1 MASKKGIVLT
11 IGVLAAITMAS
22 FVFWF
27 LPQNSEIIF
36 VVSDF
41 ESHLDGVKNIHVVIM
56 EAVDMEFQNLLD
68 GNISPKEY
76 IDQVERSSEQ
86 INSQIIQLV
95 ESKATEEWHESYI
108 NYIESLKQY
117 NTYVRETIVAATMIE
132 EGTESAEIDEFVT
145 KINQFKENS
154 ELYIFKSDNTRPW
167 FDFKDL
173 SIIFSKVGNR

>member
-1 MASKKGIVLT
+1 MASKKGISLT

-27 LPQNSEIIF
+27 LPQNSQMTF

-41 ESHLDGVKNIHVVIM
+41 ESHLDGVKNVHGAIS
-56 EAVDMEFQNLLD
+56 EAVDTEFQNLLE

-76 IDQVERSSEQ
+76 IDQAERTSEQ

-117 NTYVRETIVAATMIE
+117 NTYVSETSVAATMFE
-132 EGTESAEIDEFVT
+132 VGVESAEIEEFGT
-145 KINQFKENS
+145 NINQFKENS
-154 ELYIFKSDNTRPW
+154 ESYIFKSDNTRP
-167 FDFKDL
+167 
-173 SIIFSKVGNR
+173 

>member
-1 MASKKGIVLT
+1 MASKKGISLT
-11 IGVLAAITMAS
+11 IGVLVVITMAS

-27 LPQNSEIIF
+27 LPQNSEITF

-41 ESHLDGVKNIHVVIM
+41 ESHLDGVKNVHVVIS
-56 EAVDMEFQNLLD
+56 EAIDTEFQNLLD
-68 GNISPKEY
+68 GNISPKWY
-76 IDQVERSSEQ
+76 IEQAEISSVQ

-108 NYIESLKQY
+108 SYIEALKQY

-132 EGTESAEIDEFVT
+132 EGIESAEIEEFIT

-154 ELYIFKSDNTRPW
+154 ESHIFKSDNSRP
-167 FDFKDL
+167 
-173 SIIFSKVGNR
+173 

>member
-1 MASKKGIVLT
+1 MASKKGISLT

-27 LPQNSEIIF
+27 LPQNSEITF

-41 ESHLDGVKNIHVVIM
+41 ESHLDGVKNVQEVIS
-56 EAVDMEFQNLLD
+56 EAVDTEFQNLLD

-76 IDQVERSSEQ
+76 IEQAEISSVQ

-108 NYIESLKQY
+108 SYIEALKQY

-132 EGTESAEIDEFVT
+132 KGVEAPEIEEFIT

-154 ELYIFKSDNTRPW
+154 ESHIFKSDNSRP
-167 FDFKDL
+167 
-173 SIIFSKVGNR
+173 

>member
-1 MASKKGIVLT
+1 MASKKGISLT

-22 FVFWF
+22 FIFWF
-27 LPQNSEIIF
+27 LPQNSEITF

-41 ESHLDGVKNIHVVIM
+41 ESHLDGVKNVHVVIS

-76 IDQVERSSEQ
+76 IEQAEISSVQ

-95 ESKATEEWHESYI
+95 KSKATEEWLESYI
-108 NYIESLKQY
+108 SYIEALKQY

-132 EGTESAEIDEFVT
+132 EDAESAEIEEFIT

-154 ELYIFKSDNTRPW
+154 ESYIFKSDNSRP
-167 FDFKDL
+167 
-173 SIIFSKVGNR
+173 

>member
-1 MASKKGIVLT
+1 MASKKGISLT
-11 IGVLAAITMAS
+11 IGILAAITMAS

-27 LPQNSEIIF
+27 LPQNSEITF

-41 ESHLDGVKNIHVVIM
+41 ESHLDGVKNVHVVIS
-56 EAVDMEFQNLLD
+56 EAVDTEFQNLLD
-68 GNISPKEY
+68 GNISPKGY
-76 IDQVERSSEQ
+76 IEQAKISTVQ

-108 NYIESLKQY
+108 SYIEALKQY

-132 EGTESAEIDEFVT
+132 EGVESAEIEEFIT

-154 ELYIFKSDNTRPW
+154 ESHIFKSDNSRP
-167 FDFKDL
+167 
-173 SIIFSKVGNR
+173 

>member
-1 MASKKGIVLT
+1 MASKKGISLT
-11 IGVLAAITMAS
+11 IGVLAAITLAS

-27 LPQNSEIIF
+27 LPQNSEITF

-41 ESHLDGVKNIHVVIM
+41 ESHLDGVKNVHGVIR
-56 EAVDMEFQNLLD
+56 EAVDTEFQNLLD

-76 IDQVERSSEQ
+76 IEQAEISTVQ

-108 NYIESLKQY
+108 SYIEALKQY

-132 EGTESAEIDEFVT
+132 EGTESAEIEEFIT

-154 ELYIFKSDNTRPW
+154 ESHIFKSDNSRP
-167 FDFKDL
+167 
-173 SIIFSKVGNR
+173 

>member
-1 MASKKGIVLT
+1 MASKKGISLT
-11 IGVLAAITMAS
+11 IGVLVVITMAS

-27 LPQNSEIIF
+27 LPQNSEMTF

-41 ESHLDGVKNIHVVIM
+41 ESHLDGVKNVHVVIS
-56 EAVDMEFQNLLD
+56 EAVDTEFQNLLD

-76 IDQVERSSEQ
+76 IEQAETSSLQ

-108 NYIESLKQY
+108 SYIEALKQY

-132 EGTESAEIDEFVT
+132 EGVESVKIEEFIT

-154 ELYIFKSDNTRPW
+154 ESHMFKSDNSRP
-167 FDFKDL
+167 
-173 SIIFSKVGNR
+173 

>member
-1 MASKKGIVLT
+1 MASKKGISLT

-27 LPQNSEIIF
+27 LPQNSEITF

-41 ESHLDGVKNIHVVIM
+41 ESHLDGVKNVHVVIS
-56 EAVDMEFQNLLD
+56 EAVDTEFQNLLD

-76 IDQVERSSEQ
+76 IEQAEISSVQ

-108 NYIESLKQY
+108 SYIEALKHY

-132 EGTESAEIDEFVT
+132 EGTESAEIEEFIT

-154 ELYIFKSDNTRPW
+154 ESHIFKSDNSRP
-167 FDFKDL
+167 
-173 SIIFSKVGNR
+173 